1 MKGALDYQKALLDPA
16 SIFDGPEEVPEQANL
31 SKDQQIEILRRW
43 AYDANEVAVA
53 EEEGMEGDGPLILQR
68 VLETLDKVSGGID
81 VRHSGPTKQD
91 GV

>member
-1 MKGALDYQKALLDPA
+1 MKGAMDYQKALLDPA
-16 SIFDGPEEVPEQANL
+16 SIFENPEEVLEQAEL

>member
-1 MKGALDYQKALLDPA
+1 MKGAMDYQKALLDPA
-16 SIFDGPEEVPEQANL
+16 WIFENPEEVLEQAEL
-31 SKDQQIEILRRW
+31 SKDQQIEILRRC
-43 AYDANEVAVA
+43 AYDANEVAIA

>member
-16 SIFDGPEEVPEQANL
+16 SIFENPEEVLEQAEL

>member
-1 MKGALDYQKALLDPA
+1 MKGAMDYQKALLDPA
-16 SIFDGPEEVPEQANL
+16 SIFEGPEEVLEQAEL
-31 SKDQQIEILRRW
+31 TKDQQIEILRRW

-68 VLETLDKVSGGID
+68 VLETLDKVSGGVD
-81 VRHSGPTKQD
+81 VRSSGPTKLD

>member
-1 MKGALDYQKALLDPA
+1 MKGAMDYQKALLDPA
-16 SIFDGPEEVPEQANL
+16 SIFEGPEEVLEQAEL
-31 SKDQQIEILRRW
+31 TKDQQIEILRRW

>member
-1 MKGALDYQKALLDPA
+1 MKVALDYQKALLDPA
-16 SIFDGPEEVPEQANL
+16 SIFDGPEEVLEQAEL
-31 SKDQQIEILRRW
+31 SKDQQIEILKRW

>member
-1 MKGALDYQKALLDPA
+1 MKRAMDYQKALLDPA
-16 SIFDGPEEVPEQANL
+16 SIFDGPEEVLEQAEL

-43 AYDANEVAVA
+43 AYDAGEIAVA

-68 VLETLDKVSGGID
+68 VLQTLDKLTGGLD
-81 VRHSGPTKQD
+81 VGNSAPTKQD

>member
-16 SIFDGPEEVPEQANL
+16 SIFENPEEVLEQAEL
-31 SKDQQIEILRRW
+31 SKDQQIEILKRW

-53 EEEGMEGDGPLILQR
+53 EEEGLVGDGPLILQR
-68 VLETLDKVSGGID
+68 VLEVLDKLTGGVD

>member
-1 MKGALDYQKALLDPA
+1 MKAALDYQKALLDPA
-16 SIFDGPEEVPEQANL
+16 SIFEGPEEVLEQAAL

-68 VLETLDKVSGGID
+68 VLESLDKLTDGID
-81 VRHSGPTKQD
+81 VRHSGPTKLD